1 MGVRISQTNFHLLIG
16 AGFTLLAVVGAA
28 MLVFAPTLQQLTYFW
43 LLLLFAALVAAL
55 MVRRWLKGEFDW
67 FEPGVFIAIV
77 YVVFFGLAGLRYVM
91 DPTLLHP
98 FLQADQRWLTLALFF
113 VLLGVVAFWAGYYGR
128 LGPALHRLTLRPAR
142 EQARARASIRSGAVV
157 GLYAL
162 GLLARLFMLRAGLYG
177 YLRDP
182 ESYASVPYAE
192 FFVRLEAFCGY
203 ALVLAWLD
211 SYSHPDHKWRRS
223 FAWGLLLSEM
233 FWGFFS
239 GMKMNVILP
248 LLLVAMIH
256 TYKRA
261 RLPLRHVAVA
271 LALVVLIYP
280 VNTIYRQ
287 LVRGGELEIRGP
299 ADMLSSSPQLL
310 EEVLINFDDPN
321 MYMETG
327 YQAALGRA
335 SVIQNY
341 ALLLKYLDR
350 TGDYWHGR
358 YLWLLPALVVVP
370 RVVWPSKPVA
380 NIGTWFAVNVW
391 GQDPHIQSS
400 VAITFP
406 GDLHLQFGWPSLLVG
421 MFLTGVVFRWLY
433 ERYARPRSDYSIFF
447 YIFLFYHLGAH
458 EADLTFK
465 VAGLVRLFLILFA
478 VSLIV
483 FRYPR
488 LVHAPQPSPEPA
500 LARAGNAPWTRR
512 AQIPD
517 AGR

>member
-1 MGVRISQTNFHLLIG
+1 MGIRVSQANFNLLIG
-16 AGFTLLAVVGAA
+16 AGLTLLALVGAS
-28 MLVFAPTLQQLTYFW
+28 MLVFAPTLEQLAYFW
-43 LLLLFAALVAAL
+43 LLLLFAGLVAAL

-67 FEPGVFIAIV
+67 FEPAVFIAIV
-77 YVVFFGLAGLRYVM
+77 YLVFFGLAGLRYVM

-113 VLLGVVAFWAGYYGR
+113 VLLGVGAFWAGYYGR

-162 GLLARLFMLRAGLYG
+162 GLVARLLMLRAGLYG

-182 ESYASVPYAE
+182 DSYASVSYAE
-192 FFVRLEAFCGY
+192 FSVRLEAFCGY

-211 SYSHPDHKWRRS
+211 SYSHPGHKRRRW
-223 FAWGLLLSEM
+223 FAWGLLVSEM

-239 GMKMNVILP
+239 GMKMYVILP
-248 LLLVAMIH
+248 LLFVAMIH

-261 RLPLRHVAVA
+261 RLPLRHVAAAV
-271 LALVVLIYP
+271 ALVVLIYP

-287 LVRGGELEIRGP
+287 LVRGGELEIRSP
-299 ADMLSSSPQLL
+299 TDMVSSSPRLL
-310 EEVLINFDDPN
+310 EEVLLNFDDPN
-321 MYMETG
+321 MYVETG

-335 SVIQNY
+335 SLIQNY
-341 ALLLKYLDR
+341 AMLLKYLDR

-358 YLWLLPALVVVP
+358 YLWMLPALIVVP
-370 RVVWPSKPVA
+370 RAVWPDKPVA
-380 NIGTWFAVNVW
+380 NIGNWFAVNVW

-400 VAITFP
+400 IAITYP
-406 GDLHLQFGWPSLLVG
+406 GDLHLQFGWPSLLLG
-421 MFLTGVVFRWLY
+421 MFLTGVAFRWLY
-433 ERYARPRSDYSIFF
+433 ERYARPCSDYSIFF
-447 YIFLFYHLGAH
+447 YIFLFYHLGGH

-465 VAGLVRLFLILFA
+465 VAGTVRILLILFA
-478 VSLIV
+478 ISLIV

-488 LVHAPQPSPEPA
+488 LARAPVSQSQPSVDPILTPA
-500 LARAGNAPWTRR
+500 RSAR
-512 AQIPD
+512 
-517 AGR
+517 